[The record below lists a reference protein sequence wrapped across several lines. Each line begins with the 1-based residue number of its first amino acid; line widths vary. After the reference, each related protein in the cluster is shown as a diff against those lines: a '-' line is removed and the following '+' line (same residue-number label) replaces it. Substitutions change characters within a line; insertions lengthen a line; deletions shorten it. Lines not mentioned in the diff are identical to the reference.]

1 MSLAATRCV
10 PSEGAVLNPNQG
22 LPGRPVLSLSSH
34 SLSFVPLLS
43 GSLAWPRLGSMT
55 AAVHIVLG
63 RAYPAPAARK
73 VLGVSEQVARSGVGS
88 VWFLHCTQHTS
99 SPRKP

>member
-1 MSLAATRCV
+1 
-10 PSEGAVLNPNQG
+10 
-22 LPGRPVLSLSSH
+22 
-34 SLSFVPLLS
+34 
-43 GSLAWPRLGSMT
+43 MT
-55 AAVHIVLG
+55 AAVHVVLG
-63 RAYPAPAARK
+63 RAYLAPAARK